1 MSDLPRV
8 LFCIFGVVPSPNAAS
23 RRLRAYARAL
33 AGRAELTILSV
44 KSNDLPHIV
53 TLDGAR
59 LLRIPVG
66 AADLRQQ
73 VETFG
78 RAVLRQLDSEEYAL
92 VHLFDPL
99 GGFEVARQRTR
110 LPAKVIFEAASFPSI
125 EWSAEPEPDFRN
137 INWAKRLELLCL
149 MNADAVLVPNE
160 MLQQTVNSLGVD
172 STRISTVPPVALSF
186 EHQDIDTPNEA
197 LQLLHLGSPTPLND
211 LATVI
216 EGLSLLDAKFRVS
229 LTLRGEEKRPK
240 HWEVIRNRVV
250 ALGVAAKVHFEPA
263 LAEEQLP
270 PVIAAADVGL
280 LSLSRAERNVLTG
293 APLARAVDFLAAGK
307 PLLYANVPAVNSLM
321 PVQVGVA
328 YEPEDAASLAR
339 AIERLFDAKERQRLR
354 ASAKAA
360 GQVFSEA
367 KQSQTLSSVYFRLSG
382 HQAFDTGPFA
392 HGTPA
397 ITDPHVPV
405 VSAPPAS
412 TFRFD
417 APAPAVVASA
427 VLEHDVD
434 EIAEDEVFPVS
445 DGALGDSELKPPQL
459 KAHPPPS
466 LEGKWKAQFL
476 FGYCPP
482 KLG

>member
-1 MSDLPRV
+1 VSDLPRV

-33 AGRAELTILSV
+33 MGRAELTILSV
-44 KSNDLPHIV
+44 KSHDLPHIV

-99 GGFEVARQRTR
+99 AGFEVARQRSR
-110 LPAKVIFEAASFPSI
+110 LPAKIIFEAASFPSI

-160 MLQQTVNSLGVD
+160 MLHQTVNALGVEA
-172 STRISTVPPVALSF
+172 SRIAAVPPAALSF
-186 EHQDIDTPNEA
+186 DHQHVDTRNES

-216 EGLSLLDAKFRVS
+216 EGLSLLDAKHRVS

-240 HWEVIRNRVV
+240 HWEVIRAKVA
-250 ALGVAAKVHFEPA
+250 ALGVASKVHFEPA
-263 LAEEQLP
+263 LAEEQLRP
-270 PVIAAADVGL
+270 AIAAADVGL

-307 PLLYANVPAVNSLM
+307 PLLYADVAAVSNLM
-321 PVQVGVA
+321 PAQVGVA
-328 YEPEDAASLAR
+328 YQPEDPASFAR
-339 AIERLFDAKERQRLR
+339 AVEHLLDAQARQRMATAAR
-354 ASAKAA
+354 AAA
-360 GQVFSEA
+360 EAFSETRVG
-367 KQSQTLSSVYFRLSG
+367 QSLTSVYFRLGG
-382 HQAFDTGPFA
+382 HQVFDAKPFA
-392 HGTPA
+392 YATPA

-412 TFRFD
+412 TVRFD
-417 APAPAVVASA
+417 APAPAVV
-427 VLEHDVD
+427 EPEVD
-434 EIAEDEVFPVS
+434 EIAEDEVFPLS
-445 DGALGDSELKPPQL
+445 DGTLSDEPTRPPRL